1 MNKWEYCVVGPL
13 RAYLQPVRQDTYCEI
28 WYLTGTGIHVPSH
41 LNLAQFHQDNTEQVA
56 QLIWLLGEEGW
67 ELVTSGSGIVE
78 LTIGSETLGAGGES
92 PRREETGHMLYF
104 KRRKQEESL

>member
-1 MNKWEYCVVGPL
+1 MEKWEYCVLGPL

-28 WYLTGTGIHVPSH
+28 WYLTSVGTQLPTH

-67 ELVTSGSGIVE
+67 ELITSGSGVVE
-78 LTIGSETLGAGGES
+78 LTIGNETSLTGGEGHK
-92 PRREETGHMLYF
+92 REETGHMLYF
-104 KRRKQEESL
+104 KRRKQE